1 MNGVPESAAVNE
13 AVKLAAKNRNP
24 AVKSFVNGLLRSFL
38 RAEKKLPEYENRVQ
52 RLAFEYSCPPSLVE
66 KWIDEYGEKTA
77 VTLLKSSL
85 GRPPV
90 TVKVNTLKTTPEQ
103 LAEILGEEGF
113 GARVNSVC
121 GDCLDII
128 GSAPESTQA
137 YRDGFFHV
145 QDISSRLCCHVLDPK
160 PDMTVLDLCSAPGG
174 KTFTSAEIM
183 ENKGD
188 LRAFDLHENRVR
200 LIRNG
205 AKRLGLEI
213 INASANNAKVFNAEL
228 PQADRVLC
236 DVPCSGFGVIRR
248 KPEIKYKNPSDF
260 DRLPDVQ
267 YEILDTC
274 SRYVK
279 VGGTLIYSTCTVSR
293 AENDGVAEKFLE
305 NHSEFCAGTLPEPL
319 GGGSEDFKV
328 TITPDRFNSDGFFI
342 AKFVRMR

>member
-1 MNGVPESAAVNE
+1 
-13 AVKLAAKNRNP
+13 
-24 AVKSFVNGLLRSFL
+24 
-38 RAEKKLPEYENRVQ
+38 
-52 RLAFEYSCPPSLVE
+52 
-66 KWIDEYGEKTA
+66 
-77 VTLLKSSL
+77 
-85 GRPPV
+85 
-90 TVKVNTLKTTPEQ
+90 
-103 LAEILGEEGF
+103 
-113 GARVNSVC
+113 
-121 GDCLDII
+121 
-128 GSAPESTQA
+128 
-137 YRDGFFHV
+137 
-145 QDISSRLCCHVLDPK
+145 
-160 PDMTVLDLCSAPGG
+160 
-174 KTFTSAEIM
+174 M